1 MARLFIREYS
11 TFAVDPN
18 SGQAVGK
25 EPGFDQPPVSIG
37 ASPVSSNA
45 FQPSTKLIRLHT
57 DSICSLVF
65 GTPGG
70 PNSPVAT
77 TNNARWAANQ
87 TEYLFV
93 NAGDAVSVISNV

>member
-25 EPGFDQPPVSIG
+25 EPGFDQPPVAISAG
-37 ASPVSSNA
+37 ASPSNP
-45 FQPSTKLIRLHT
+45 FQPGTKLIRLHT
-57 DSICSLVF
+57 DAICSLVF

-70 PNSPVAT
+70 PNAPVAT

-87 TEYLFV
+87 TEYVFV